1 VGGGI
6 VEILSEKAP
15 FLRDALGIEAKI
27 SKICVRDA
35 GRQRDFT
42 LPDGCAIVTDV
53 REVLDD
59 EAVELVVEVMGGTDL
74 AKTVVTSALRSGK
87 HVVTANKALIAAHLP
102 ELNALVASVNVG
114 RADKVRFGY
123 EAAVCGGIPV
133 IHALQRDL
141 LGDSVTQLSGI
152 INGCTNFMLSNM
164 ESGGKSYDEALA
176 EASELGYAEADPTLD
191 VGGFDAR
198 SKLSILMKLAYGL
211 DVPEEEI
218 PLRGITEV
226 TAADFEYARSLGSTI
241 KLLGVAKLDGSG
253 ALSAYVSPCLVPRSS
268 TLASING
275 ATNAIEVCSS
285 SLRSSVLV
293 GQGAGRYPTANSCVS
308 DILDIAQG
316 CSAALPFPKQAADLH
331 FLSSYVSSF
340 YIRIRFRDAVGII
353 SDLGEV
359 FKQGHVSI
367 FSILQNPIDDPQDSV
382 FVVVTDPV
390 ELGKVQKVCATLE
403 ANDWC
408 LGEIFYIPVLSS
420 EI

>member
-1 VGGGI
+1 
-6 VEILSEKAP
+6 
-15 FLRDALGIEAKI
+15 
-27 SKICVRDA
+27 
-35 GRQRDFT
+35 
-42 LPDGCAIVTDV
+42 
-53 REVLDD
+53 
-59 EAVELVVEVMGGTDL
+59 M
-74 AKTVVTSALRSGK
+74 
-87 HVVTANKALIAAHLP
+87 
-102 ELNALVASVNVG
+102 
-114 RADKVRFGY
+114 
-123 EAAVCGGIPV
+123 
-133 IHALQRDL
+133 
-141 LGDSVTQLSGI
+141 
-152 INGCTNFMLSNM
+152 
-164 ESGGKSYDEALA
+164 
-176 EASELGYAEADPTLD
+176 
-191 VGGFDAR
+191 GGFDAR

-275 ATNAIEVCSS
+275 ATNAIEVCSA

-316 CSAALPFPKQAADLH
+316 CSAALPFPKQAADLQ

-359 FKQGHVSI
+359 YQTY
-367 FSILQNPIDDPQDSV
+367 P
-382 FVVVTDPV
+382 
-390 ELGKVQKVCATLE
+390 
-403 ANDWC
+403 
-408 LGEIFYIPVLSS
+408 
-420 EI
+420 

>member
-1 VGGGI
+1 
-6 VEILSEKAP
+6 
-15 FLRDALGIEAKI
+15 
-27 SKICVRDA
+27 
-35 GRQRDFT
+35 
-42 LPDGCAIVTDV
+42 
-53 REVLDD
+53 
-59 EAVELVVEVMGGTDL
+59 M
-74 AKTVVTSALRSGK
+74 
-87 HVVTANKALIAAHLP
+87 
-102 ELNALVASVNVG
+102 
-114 RADKVRFGY
+114 
-123 EAAVCGGIPV
+123 
-133 IHALQRDL
+133 
-141 LGDSVTQLSGI
+141 
-152 INGCTNFMLSNM
+152 
-164 ESGGKSYDEALA
+164 
-176 EASELGYAEADPTLD
+176 GYAEADPTLD

-253 ALSAYVSPCLVPRSS
+253 ALCAYVSPCLVPRSS

-316 CSAALPFPKQAADLH
+316 CSAALPFPKQAADLQ

-359 FKQGHVSI
+359 YQTY
-367 FSILQNPIDDPQDSV
+367 P
-382 FVVVTDPV
+382 
-390 ELGKVQKVCATLE
+390 
-403 ANDWC
+403 
-408 LGEIFYIPVLSS
+408 
-420 EI
+420 